1 MMEILLLKFAIWR
14 ETEREREREGGRG
27 RKREREGE
35 RYRGAMNSFL
45 FLFEVLLEGLR
56 VLACLGKIG
65 FGCYLLN
72 GFKWLVGFPSS
83 SH

>member
-1 MMEILLLKFAIWR
+1 MPFGEKQR
-14 ETEREREREGGRG
+14 ERERERERG
-27 RKREREGE
+27 RERKKEREREGE

-65 FGCYLLN
+65 FACYLLN